1 MRVSDRI
8 KISENVCQIA
18 NIARRRKKTFRALA
32 KKRGDQS
39 QKERKIA
46 ALAEIFFVFN
56 KEIHY
61 YREWGAFLGFWEQYW
76 LCELNDS

>member
-18 NIARRRKKTFRALA
+18 NLDLFQKKTFRALA
-32 KKRGDQS
+32 KKRGDQG

-46 ALAEIFFVFN
+46 RIAVSFFVFN
-56 KEIHY
+56 KEIIIN
-61 YREWGAFLGFWEQYW
+61 Q
-76 LCELNDS
+76 